1 MDQGRQIIDQLF
13 RRQPAARMGV
23 NDHPWGD
30 TLEKWATQGYPTND
44 DGNPID
50 STEHFDFDIGSCG
63 GWFHWE
69 PKIDDN
75 ETLEET
81 DEWKV
86 VRNGAGAVLKWW
98 KHKSGTPEHIDFHM
112 TSREIWDRE
121 YRPLL
126 SASMERW
133 GKLEDLKANYASSQQ
148 TDRFGALSCQF
159 LWENMRA
166 SMGDYVMFMSLV
178 DDPAWVHDYNRVYTD
193 LYIGQFK
200 LYFEQVGKPDGVF
213 IYEDL
218 GYRNGLFCS
227 PRVMEELIFPYY
239 AELVAFCHDH
249 DLPVMLHAC
258 GNITEAMDL
267 VVQAGFDAIN
277 PMEVKAGN
285 DTLTYAEKYGEHL
298 TFVGGLDARIL
309 ERGDKAEIR
318 QGVLDYVTGM
328 KDRGARLVFGSDHS
342 LSTNIDY
349 QDFAYAIE
357 VFKEN
362 MWY

>member
-1 MDQGRQIIDQLF
+1 MQTSREVIDSLF
-13 RRQPAARMGV
+13 RRQPAERLGL

-30 TLEKWATQGYPTND
+30 TLEKWGTQGYPKD
-44 DGNPID
+44 DEGNLVD
-50 STEHFDFDIGSCG
+50 VGEHFGFDIVSCG

-112 TSREIWDRE
+112 TSREIWDRD

-126 SASMERW
+126 TPSLDRW
-133 GKLEDLKANYASSQQ
+133 GKLEDLQAAHTRAASSGKF
-148 TDRFGALSCQF
+148 DAMGFQF

-166 SMGDYVMFMSLV
+166 SMGDYIMFMSLV
-178 DDPAWVHDYNRVYTD
+178 DDPDWVHDYNRVYTD
-193 LYIGQFK
+193 LYIGQFE
-200 LYFEQVGKPDGVF
+200 LYFEHVGKPDGAF

-218 GYRNGLFCS
+218 GYRNGLFCN
-227 PRVMEELIFPYY
+227 PRQLEELIFPYY
-239 AELVAFCHDH
+239 AELVDFFHQHDI
-249 DLPVMLHAC
+249 PVMLHAC
-258 GNITEAMDL
+258 GKVTEAMDL
-267 VVQAGFDAIN
+267 VVGAGFDAIN

-285 DTLTYAEKYGEHL
+285 DTLAYAEQYGQQL
-298 TFVGGLDARIL
+298 TFVGGLDARVL
-309 ERGDKAEIR
+309 ERGDQADIR
-318 QGVLDYVTGM
+318 QTVTDYIQGM

-349 QDFAYAIE
+349 QDFCYALEVYKEQMAY
-357 VFKEN
+357 
-362 MWY
+362 